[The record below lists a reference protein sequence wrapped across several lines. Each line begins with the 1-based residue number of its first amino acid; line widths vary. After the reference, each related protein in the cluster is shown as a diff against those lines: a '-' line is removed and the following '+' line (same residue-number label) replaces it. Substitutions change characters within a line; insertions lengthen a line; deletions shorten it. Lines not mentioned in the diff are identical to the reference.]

1 MRAED
6 ARHLQSTRGHGAY
19 TFQYAATHRSYP
31 SHCAIV
37 MEVGVESKGNYL
49 RTICGNES
57 DAVGMKELRLD
68 GNGLVKN
75 AAGLYIA
82 VIESML

>member
-1 MRAED
+1 M
-6 ARHLQSTRGHGAY
+6 
-19 TFQYAATHRSYP
+19 
-31 SHCAIV
+31 
-37 MEVGVESKGNYL
+37 GVESKGNYL